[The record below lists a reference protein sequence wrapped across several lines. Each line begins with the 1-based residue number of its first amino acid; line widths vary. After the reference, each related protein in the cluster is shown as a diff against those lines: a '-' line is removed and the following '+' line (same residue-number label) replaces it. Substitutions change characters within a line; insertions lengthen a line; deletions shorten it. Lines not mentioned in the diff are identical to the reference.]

1 METNSPHD
9 IFISYSRKNKGL
21 VLPIKEEIER
31 TLGLGCWID
40 LSDVPCGSENFIE
53 NVIPGIRES
62 RIAFLFFLTAESQTS
77 EYAMNEIGFARNRA
91 KKRVILVRIND
102 DSMTDEFFF
111 KYQGADIID
120 WRQPEQKAKL
130 LDNLRAWANQVNEP
144 HSSTSPQK
152 PSDESVKT
160 QPDVSFVVCP
170 ICGRKNSVR
179 GYVIQGRGDYFS
191 NRIFLPAAGRGH
203 GATLYAA
210 GSYGI
215 YWSSIP
221 NSDNIHA
228 WDLRFNS
235 DDHCTGNH
243 YYRYN
248 GLSVRPVQG
257 FTKKRTK

>member
-1 METNSPHD
+1 MENNSPHD
-9 IFISYSRKNKGL
+9 IFISYSRKNKDL

-31 TLGLGCWID
+31 TLGLRCWID
-40 LSDVPCGSENFIE
+40 LSDIPCGSENFKGR
-53 NVIPGIRES
+53 VIPGIKHT
-62 RIAFLFFLTAESQTS
+62 RIAFLFFLTVESQAS
-77 EYAMNEIGFARNRA
+77 EYAMKEINFAKKRA
-91 KKRVILVRIND
+91 NKRVILIRIND
-102 DSMTDEFFF
+102 DDMTDEFAFDF
-111 KYQGADIID
+111 QDADIID
-120 WRQPEQKAKL
+120 WRLPEQKAKL
-130 LDNLRAWANQVNEP
+130 LCDLRLWADEANET
-144 HSSTSPQK
+144 HSPTATQK

-160 QPDVSFVVCP
+160 QPDVSFVECP

-257 FTKKRTK
+257 PAK